1 MLAAGAK
8 FVRFNDDYRMPAGRH
23 AEGYRRLASL
33 ADVLYRNHGLTLQP
47 QKTMVGIQDNKII
60 LEAHESFSGKLW
72 FLDITVREQ
81 KPLDGELLDAFKEQ
95 EQQ

>member
-1 MLAAGAK
+1 
-8 FVRFNDDYRMPAGRH
+8 
-23 AEGYRRLASL
+23 
-33 ADVLYRNHGLTLQP
+33 
-47 QKTMVGIQDNKII
+47 VGIQDNKII

-72 FLDITVREQ
+72 FLDITVHEQ